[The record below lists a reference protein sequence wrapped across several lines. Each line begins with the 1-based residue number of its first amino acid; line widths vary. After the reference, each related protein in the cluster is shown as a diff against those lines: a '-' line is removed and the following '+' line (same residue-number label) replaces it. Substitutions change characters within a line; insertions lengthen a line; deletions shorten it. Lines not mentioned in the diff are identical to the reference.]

1 MLKPDRIS
9 YILND
14 PDAKFT
20 NVKNDRI
27 AEKLIFIAKTGLK
40 PVRKHVQKPV
50 MIIFAV
56 LNLLKNLFKN
66 LFKKGLFGA
75 LTCLKT
81 W

>member
-1 MLKPDRIS
+1 MNRLENMFNNRDSSTKWLGMPRIPYFPCIEMLKTDNIS

-40 PVRKHVQKPV
+40 T
-50 MIIFAV
+50 
-56 LNLLKNLFKN
+56 
-66 LFKKGLFGA
+66 G
-75 LTCLKT
+75 
-81 W
+81 